1 MSIYGQKKRRRTGKK
16 RDWGEENSWE
26 TFSNLTMRKVW
37 IRMRQVEMVR
47 GRGRK
52 ERIFKKESKESMN
65 D

>member
-1 MSIYGQKKRRRTGKK
+1 MGRRERRITGKK
-16 RDWGEENSWE
+16 RDWGEENSWGM
-26 TFSNLTMRKVW
+26 FSKLTMRKVW
-37 IRMRQVEMVR
+37 IRMREVEMVR